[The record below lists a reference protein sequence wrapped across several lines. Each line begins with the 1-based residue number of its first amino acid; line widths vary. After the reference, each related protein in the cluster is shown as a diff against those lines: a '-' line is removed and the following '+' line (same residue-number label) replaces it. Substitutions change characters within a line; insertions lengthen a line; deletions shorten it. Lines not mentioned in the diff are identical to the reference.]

1 MAYFLLLPTNENG
14 VILDSNIKREVDT
27 LTQQPFNFNN
37 FFIYSHGWWTNASDT
52 MSQYN
57 LFSVELGGVVLN
69 QFQKLHKQSINTLGI
84 GIHWPSMLSED
95 GSNIKNYL
103 EALSF
108 YTMERRADSVGAN
121 AGYAIIRLLLENLKT
136 VTSNIPININL
147 IGHSFGCKVICSAL
161 AALAK
166 QPLIASL
173 RSKLNFNVIL
183 MQAAF
188 DNNALEPKQSYGS
201 LLTEFPNIRFLI
213 TTSKEDKALQDA
225 YPIAHKLVN
234 LFDNRPALGAAGPT
248 DIVKAKFANS
258 LATIGVDVGFSA
270 NSVPSKQMIVADLSL
285 LHQHDKFDSAAF
297 AGHHSDIFQPEIYQL
312 ICGFLF
318 PNA

>member
-37 FFIYSHGWWTNASDT
+37 FFIYSHGWWTNSINT

-57 LFSVELGGVVLN
+57 LFSVELGKVLLN
-69 QFQKLHKQSINTLGI
+69 HCQTLNKQVINGLGI

-95 GSNIKNYL
+95 SNNIENYL
-103 EALSF
+103 QALSF
-108 YTMERRADSVGAN
+108 YTMERRADAIGAN
-121 AGYAIIRLLLENLKT
+121 AGYAVMRLLIESLQA
-136 VTSNIPININL
+136 IPSKIPLNINL

-161 AALAK
+161 EALAK
-166 QPLIASL
+166 QPLITSL
-173 RSKLNFNVIL
+173 RSKINFNVIL

-188 DNNALEPKQSYGS
+188 DNNGLEPKQSYGNIF
-201 LLTEFPNIRFLI
+201 TEFPNIRLLI
-213 TTSKEDKALQDA
+213 TTSKEDKALQNA

-258 LATIGVDVGFSA
+258 LATLQVDVGFSA
-270 NSVPSKQMIVADLSL
+270 NNVPSKQMIVADLSL
-285 LHQHDKFDSAAF
+285 LHQHDKFVADAF
-297 AGHHSDIFQPEIYQL
+297 AGHHADIFQSEIYQL

-318 PNA
+318 PNG